1 MATVTSSSQ
10 VVHGPNVVWMEVKT
24 SDHVEDNLA
33 VTSESADS
41 GDFFAALVDSE
52 GTGLESVNQR
62 SSR

>member
-1 MATVTSSSQ
+1 
-10 VVHGPNVVWMEVKT
+10 MEVKT

-41 GDFFAALVDSE
+41 GNFFAALVDSE

-62 SSR
+62 SAR